1 MFIYH
6 FCLFVTFNT
15 TEALFKRLFNMHK
28 LHKISVVFMRYSC
41 MWS

>member
-1 MFIYH
+1 M
-6 FCLFVTFNT
+6 TFKHSVNT

-28 LHKISVVFMRYSC
+28 LHKIMAVFVRYSC